1 MTFILAMF
9 ILHGGS
15 GVAYGSHDKGCGAE
29 KATIEICTRVIESG
43 KYKNNRRNLAITYN
57 TRGRVY
63 ANNQKFNRAI
73 DDYNRALK
81 LNPKLTIVYH
91 NRGASFASRG
101 NFNRA
106 IKDLSR
112 FIGLNPNHAGA
123 YYVRG
128 FAFEGKGD
136 LERAIRDYKK
146 SLKLNPK
153 MTYAKKSLYDARKK
167 QTIARIAPGIIRDWT
182 QGKKIKSAK
191 TYYNIGVSLKSR
203 GRYADAITNFTK
215 AIKLNPKYLRAY
227 NSRGYAYLRSGA
239 PRRAIVDF
247 QRTIVLSPKDGGRYH
262 SLGDGLYYA
271 GQKDKAMK
279 VWKKACALVSRTKA
293 ISWQRKLKRAGHYS
307 GKIDGKCGFGTVIAF
322 ASCAEAKCRAL

>member
-9 ILHGGS
+9 ILYGGS
-15 GVAYGSHDKGCGAE
+15 GVAYGNHEKGCGAA

-43 KYKNNRRNLAITYN
+43 KYKGNRRNLAITYN
-57 TRGRVY
+57 TRGRIY
-63 ANNQKFNRAI
+63 AKYRKYGRAI

-81 LNPKLTIVYH
+81 LYPELAIVYH
-91 NRGASFASRG
+91 NRGASFAAKG
-101 NFNRA
+101 NFDRA

-112 FIGLNPNHAGA
+112 FIGLNPNHAGG

-136 LERAIRDYKK
+136 LERAIRDYRK

-167 QTIARIAPGIIRDWT
+167 QTIARIAPSIIREWAGE
-182 QGKKIKSAK
+182 GKISRAK
-191 TYYNIGVSLKSR
+191 THYGIGMTLSR
-203 GRYADAITNFTK
+203 RGDYAGAIAKFTK

-239 PRRAIVDF
+239 PHRAIVDF
-247 QRTIVLSPKDGGRYH
+247 QKTIVLRPKDGGRYH

-279 VWKKACALVSRTKA
+279 VWKKACALVSRTKT